1 MKGSREEL
9 STVIIILYDYILCN
23 NNVYISII
31 YTASINS
38 VFKFAISCRRKILF
52 TWLFSHQNLKFFY
65 SFCMCKKNP
74 LYLKLPVELVFKNQ
88 QLS

>member
-23 NNVYISII
+23 KNVYISII

-38 VFKFAISCRRKILF
+38 VFKFAFLAEEKFCLHGYLAIKI
-52 TWLFSHQNLKFFY
+52 
-65 SFCMCKKNP
+65 
-74 LYLKLPVELVFKNQ
+74 
-88 QLS
+88 